1 MRPDKVKYQGN
12 NYYIIPADYVKYM
25 VISLLIFIIL
35 LTNVG
40 NIMKKIKTNQELTSH
55 EYEDMESSLWN
66 KEYCYICGD
75 RNGSLKIG
83 YGKNG
88 TLGILCLNKIR
99 VLDLEIITSDTA
111 KYNSSLDGHLY
122 KYAGNVGSMNYL
134 MSQNL
139 VDKECDVELFVSEEN
154 QLNPSEMKKQLC
166 QSCLDKV
173 SRTLETNKLDKDEWL
188 FPACLIDFKTLEIY
202 ALQRWNTQYRIRDF
216 EVDIDYTENE
226 ILMHAAAVN

>member
-1 MRPDKVKYQGN
+1 
-12 NYYIIPADYVKYM
+12 
-25 VISLLIFIIL
+25 
-35 LTNVG
+35 
-40 NIMKKIKTNQELTSH
+40 MKKIKTNQELTSH

-75 RNGSLKIG
+75 GNRSLKTG

-99 VLDLEIITSDTA
+99 VLDLEIITTDTA
-111 KYNSSLDGHLY
+111 KYNSSLKGHLY
-122 KYAGNVGSMNYL
+122 KYAGNVGSMNYF

-202 ALQRWNTQYRIRDF
+202 ALQRWNTQYSIRDF

-226 ILMHAAAVN
+226 ILMHAAVVN